1 MCRQGSEP
9 REHVSLTTV
18 LAKPSPPGTEEK
30 LMDVDAREVDF
41 VCVKE
46 RKRYEEIRV
55 PLYVLRGKKWE
66 TAHII
71 FLNLYLE
78 ITSLFQ
84 R

>member
-1 MCRQGSEP
+1 
-9 REHVSLTTV
+9 
-18 LAKPSPPGTEEK
+18 
-30 LMDVDAREVDF
+30 MDVDAREVDF

-55 PLYVLRGKKWE
+55 PLYVLRGKI
-66 TAHII
+66 TAHNV

>member
-9 REHVSLTTV
+9 REHVSLATV

-55 PLYVLRGKKWE
+55 PLYFLRGKI
-66 TAHII
+66 TAHNV